1 MINDVNWVPMPHR
14 LCDSRN
20 SSILT
25 TAVLETVLGF
35 WATSVNQSWNDGG
48 LCKTSLFGKDFSFQI
63 LFFFNKS
70 RFFIK
75 NTIWEKKLKM
85 DLSQIDLFF
94 RIYYLIKIICNTV
107 LFWWWL
113 LFKNQIDLS
122 VWVQF
127 YKFVPLTPRSS
138 SSRQ

>member
-63 LFFFNKS
+63 LIFFNKS

>member
-1 MINDVNWVPMPHR
+1 LINDVNWVPMPHR